1 MPGLADIDLER
12 LRIDEGRVLPVDT
25 ASRCDV
31 QEFVSP
37 IPERNETP

>member
-12 LRIDEGRVLPVDT
+12 LRIDEGRDT